1 MTNVS
6 RILTTIS
13 DVASN
18 QQLENDAR
26 SFDMHCDLGVEKVFD
41 VRCLTMAGTD
51 VVYYIPI

>member
-1 MTNVS
+1 MTNLS

-41 VRCLTMAGTD
+41 VRWLTMTGTD